1 MQSLRKKLIF
11 MTCLICLICLGI
23 TAAIS
28 YSDASGKLKDKESE
42 TAVLLAEK
50 SAGEIDAWMREQAA
64 FLSTIAAS
72 MELGKNTDH
81 DYLCSYLGSFL
92 ESHNENDTL
101 YDIYYT
107 STDNKMAAASGY
119 VPDPDV
125 DFTQRSW
132 YLGAMETDGT
142 YYESPYLDVDSG
154 RIVITISRKIVIDGQ
169 TTGVLAEDIFVD
181 TVIEIVNQCQVP
193 KNSYALL
200 LDQNQGLAV
209 HPNSAYGYV
218 NDEPVQLAALPGNPY
233 GALADALTAG
243 SHEAVF
249 LQDYDHTER
258 AFLTA
263 PVAECGW
270 ILGIAVDK
278 KVLNSEAI
286 TMVTGF
292 GVAMVISLIIG
303 VTIISVFTGRI
314 VTPIRRLADA
324 VAARDITREITIKS
338 HDEIG
343 RLAAGF
349 QEMMNILG
357 GLLQTSTGAVNGIRE
372 SSDLLK
378 DITKEVVSGAEMVK
392 SGMDDI
398 AGTMDVQSQGVNSG
412 RERLN
417 RFQLQIEHFQDQF
430 NSLNETVNHV
440 SASVAENSRVAKKLE
455 SSADES
461 MNNMKKLQNG
471 VCQLEAKSHSIT
483 EIVSTITQISSQTN
497 LLALNASIEAA
508 RAGEAGRGF
517 AVVADEIRSL
527 SEQTKDASGNIQ
539 HLVAEILSQINDTV
553 KEIDHVAGLFEQNA
567 AIARKVYEI
576 FETVSDTISN
586 ISRGNHDLSDGLQE
600 FIQAKDN
607 ITSSFEDIDNN
618 TGVCLT
624 YSEQVLEASGEQ
636 VNAVSH
642 LRDFADKLDTL
653 AAELKEKT
661 EMFKM

>member
-11 MTCLICLICLGI
+11 MTCLICLGI

-64 FLSTIAAS
+64 FLSTIAVS

-92 ESHNENDTL
+92 ESYNENDTL

-209 HPNSAYGYV
+209 HPNSAYGYI

-249 LQDYDHTER
+249 LQNYDHTER

-263 PVAECGW
+263 PVAECG
-270 ILGIAVDK
+270 
-278 KVLNSEAI
+278 
-286 TMVTGF
+286 
-292 GVAMVISLIIG
+292 
-303 VTIISVFTGRI
+303 
-314 VTPIRRLADA
+314 
-324 VAARDITREITIKS
+324 
-338 HDEIG
+338 
-343 RLAAGF
+343 
-349 QEMMNILG
+349 
-357 GLLQTSTGAVNGIRE
+357 
-372 SSDLLK
+372 
-378 DITKEVVSGAEMVK
+378 
-392 SGMDDI
+392 
-398 AGTMDVQSQGVNSG
+398 
-412 RERLN
+412 
-417 RFQLQIEHFQDQF
+417 
-430 NSLNETVNHV
+430 
-440 SASVAENSRVAKKLE
+440 
-455 SSADES
+455 
-461 MNNMKKLQNG
+461 
-471 VCQLEAKSHSIT
+471 
-483 EIVSTITQISSQTN
+483 
-497 LLALNASIEAA
+497 
-508 RAGEAGRGF
+508 
-517 AVVADEIRSL
+517 
-527 SEQTKDASGNIQ
+527 
-539 HLVAEILSQINDTV
+539 
-553 KEIDHVAGLFEQNA
+553 
-567 AIARKVYEI
+567 
-576 FETVSDTISN
+576 
-586 ISRGNHDLSDGLQE
+586 
-600 FIQAKDN
+600 
-607 ITSSFEDIDNN
+607 
-618 TGVCLT
+618 
-624 YSEQVLEASGEQ
+624 
-636 VNAVSH
+636 
-642 LRDFADKLDTL
+642 
-653 AAELKEKT
+653 
-661 EMFKM
+661 

>member
-92 ESHNENDTL
+92 ESYNENDTL

-125 DFTQRSW
+125 D
-132 YLGAMETDGT
+132 
-142 YYESPYLDVDSG
+142 SG

-169 TTGVLAEDIFVD
+169 TPGVLAEDIFVD
-181 TVIEIVNQCQVP
+181 TLIEIVNQCQVP

-233 GALADALTAG
+233 GALTDALTAG
-243 SHEAVF
+243 NHEAVF
-249 LQDYDHTER
+249 LQDYGHTER

-292 GVAMVISLIIG
+292 GVAMVISLII
-303 VTIISVFTGRI
+303 
-314 VTPIRRLADA
+314 
-324 VAARDITREITIKS
+324 
-338 HDEIG
+338 
-343 RLAAGF
+343 
-349 QEMMNILG
+349 
-357 GLLQTSTGAVNGIRE
+357 
-372 SSDLLK
+372 
-378 DITKEVVSGAEMVK
+378 
-392 SGMDDI
+392 
-398 AGTMDVQSQGVNSG
+398 
-412 RERLN
+412 
-417 RFQLQIEHFQDQF
+417 
-430 NSLNETVNHV
+430 
-440 SASVAENSRVAKKLE
+440 
-455 SSADES
+455 
-461 MNNMKKLQNG
+461 
-471 VCQLEAKSHSIT
+471 
-483 EIVSTITQISSQTN
+483 
-497 LLALNASIEAA
+497 
-508 RAGEAGRGF
+508 
-517 AVVADEIRSL
+517 
-527 SEQTKDASGNIQ
+527 
-539 HLVAEILSQINDTV
+539 
-553 KEIDHVAGLFEQNA
+553 
-567 AIARKVYEI
+567 
-576 FETVSDTISN
+576 
-586 ISRGNHDLSDGLQE
+586 
-600 FIQAKDN
+600 
-607 ITSSFEDIDNN
+607 
-618 TGVCLT
+618 
-624 YSEQVLEASGEQ
+624 
-636 VNAVSH
+636 
-642 LRDFADKLDTL
+642 
-653 AAELKEKT
+653 
-661 EMFKM
+661 